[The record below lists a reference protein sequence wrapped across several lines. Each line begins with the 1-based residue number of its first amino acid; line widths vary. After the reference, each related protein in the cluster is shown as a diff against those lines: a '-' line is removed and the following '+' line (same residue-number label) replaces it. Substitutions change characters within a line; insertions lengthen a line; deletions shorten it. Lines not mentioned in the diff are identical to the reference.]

1 MFDTILN
8 RLIGM
13 RIGLGYGLYNSA
25 DTLRLTGSSGSTL
38 GTLRD
43 Y

>member
-13 RIGLGYGLYNSA
+13 RIGYGLYNSA
-25 DTLRLTGSSGSTL
+25 ETLRLTGSSGSTL